1 VRAIGLSAA
10 LILSLICAPPA
21 SPTAATDDRF
31 EEIFDGKSL
40 NGWSGKS
47 QFWSIRDGAITGQ
60 TTDQNPTDSNTF
72 LIFRNNV
79 ADFELRWKVKIS
91 SGNSGVQYRS
101 IDMNDFVVH
110 GYQADID
117 STEKY
122 LGDLYDEGRR
132 GLLARGGDK
141 VEISENGNNVV
152 VGKTNDRKKIARAV
166 RWGDWND
173 YRVTA
178 MGNRFVQE
186 INGLKT
192 VDVIDNENGKA
203 RAEGV
208 LALQLH
214 AGPPMLVQFKEI
226 KLKRLK

>member
-10 LILSLICAPPA
+10 LILSLICAPAA
-21 SPTAATDDRF
+21 SPTAGTDDGF

-101 IDMNDFVVH
+101 IEMNDFVVH

-117 STEKY
+117 PTERY
-122 LGDLYDEGRR
+122 L
-132 GLLARGGDK
+132 GDK
-141 VEISENGNNVV
+141 VEIGEDGNNVV
-152 VGKTNDRKKIARAV
+152 VGKTNDPQKIARAV

-186 INGLKT
+186 INGLQT
-192 VDVIDNENGKA
+192 VDVIDKENGKA

-226 KLKRLK
+226 QLKRLK

>member
-1 VRAIGLSAA
+1 
-10 LILSLICAPPA
+10 
-21 SPTAATDDRF
+21 
-31 EEIFDGKSL
+31 
-40 NGWSGKS
+40 
-47 QFWSIRDGAITGQ
+47 
-60 TTDQNPTDSNTF
+60 
-72 LIFRNNV
+72 
-79 ADFELRWKVKIS
+79 
-91 SGNSGVQYRS
+91 
-101 IDMNDFVVH
+101 MNDFVVH

-141 VEISENGNNVV
+141 VEISENGNNVI